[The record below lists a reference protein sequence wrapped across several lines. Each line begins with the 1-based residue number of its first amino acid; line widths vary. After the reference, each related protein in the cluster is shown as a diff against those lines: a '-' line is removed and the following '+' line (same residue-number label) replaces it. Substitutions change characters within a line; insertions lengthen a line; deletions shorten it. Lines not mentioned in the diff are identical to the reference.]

1 MVFQFEC
8 FFNIWK
14 APTKIRV
21 QVFEAFSRSGWSY
34 KAVLQGPHLCMPAV
48 AQNLSLEAIQIWPW
62 HIKKLGVIKSSTL
75 SAVYLKL
82 SLSSARYIRNSENYQ
97 KSPEN
102 HQYMI
107 CLWPKLPSWFF
118 GWNQNKTHLTML
130 KPSRLSPPAGPWDG
144 DLRRDEMNG
153 DPRTIVTIRSQPQV
167 TSNPQKKWDH

>member
-1 MVFQFEC
+1 MPSGVSQSCSNQFDVIS
-8 FFNIWK
+8 FVSLLNS
-14 APTKIRV
+14 
-21 QVFEAFSRSGWSY
+21 QVFKVSSVQTNVTNSGKAYPPWFSNSSVFSTFEKPLRKSGCRSSKHSADQGDPTRPSY
-34 KAVLQGPHLCMPAV
+34 KAPICMPAV

-107 CLWPKLPSWFF
+107 CL
-118 GWNQNKTHLTML
+118 
-130 KPSRLSPPAGPWDG
+130 
-144 DLRRDEMNG
+144 
-153 DPRTIVTIRSQPQV
+153 
-167 TSNPQKKWDH
+167 